1 MKPIPKEIRAEVN
14 QLAHNLALKYEY
26 EVRDSMMTELKEVAQ
41 AGATTTDMFQK
52 LRQYQRGRDLR

>member
-1 MKPIPKEIRAEVN
+1 MKIVPKDLRAQVN

-26 EVRDSMMTELKEVAQ
+26 EIRNSMLAELVEDVE
-41 AGATTTDMFQK
+41 AGATTTDMLQK